1 MNQTTEA
8 EKRVATAFP
17 ASDNASPKAPGLH
30 GEAAKN
36 DLAKQVPKLRPRFLV
51 EAVTMLAADTADGDA
66 GVGGLGSYL
75 KRTNPACS
83 PKLYGHSGL
92 LDMIKTYD
100 LLTVQQQPGGHWS
113 VRLATGDIGEK
124 GVLSASSQ
132 EGGIQLD
139 GDTR

>member
-1 MNQTTEA
+1 MNTNDIARIAALLGEPARTAMLLQLMDGRALTANELARAGNVSAQT
-8 EKRVATAFP
+8 
-17 ASDNASPKAPGLH
+17 ASGHLS
-30 GEAAKN
+30 
-36 DLAKQVPKLRPRFLV
+36 KLV
-51 EAVTMLAADTADGDA
+51 QA
-66 GVGGLGSYL
+66 G
-75 KRTNPACS
+75 
-83 PKLYGHSGL
+83 
-92 LDMIKTYD
+92 